1 MDTLFSIT
9 IAYYDTGVKGI
20 ILCWVTFRRIYC
32 LLTLTAYQ
40 AIILNILAYRKA
52 IIMGIFTGKTLLIT
66 GGTGSFGHA
75 VMDRFLSTDIGE
87 IRIFSRDEKKQDDMR
102 HEYQA
107 KMPEVAEKIKFYIG
121 DVRDIN
127 SVKNAM
133 NGVDYIFHAAA
144 LKQVPSCE
152 FFPIEAVKT
161 NVLGTENV
169 LNAAIEAGVKSI
181 ICLSTDK
188 AAYPV
193 NAMGTSKA
201 MMEKVIV
208 AKSRTVD
215 QSKTKIC
222 CTRYGNVMCSR
233 GSVIPLW
240 IDQIRAGNPITVT
253 EPAMTRFIMSLEE
266 AVDLVLFAFENGE
279 TGDILVQKAPACTI
293 KVQAE
298 AVCDLF
304 NGDKAAIRQIGIRHG
319 EKMYE
324 TLLTN
329 EECERAIDLGKF
341 YRVPCDSRNLNY
353 DKYFTQGNIERAKLT
368 EFNSNNTELLDV
380 EEVKAKLM
388 ELSYI
393 REELEK

>member
-1 MDTLFSIT
+1 MSLFK
-9 IAYYDTGVKGI
+9 D
-20 ILCWVTFRRIYC
+20 
-32 LLTLTAYQ
+32 
-40 AIILNILAYRKA
+40 
-52 IIMGIFTGKTLLIT
+52 KTLLIT
-66 GGTGSFGHA
+66 GGTGSFGNA
-75 VMDRFLSTDIGE
+75 VLNRFLRSDIGE

-102 HEYQA
+102 HEFQV

-121 DVRDIN
+121 DVRDIA

-133 NGVDYIFHAAA
+133 HGVDFIFHAAA

-169 LNAAIEAGVKSI
+169 LTAAIEAGVKNVV
-181 ICLSTDK
+181 CLSTDK

-208 AKSRTVD
+208 AKARTTTT
-215 QSKTKIC
+215 TKIC

-240 IDQIRAGNPITVT
+240 IDQIRNGNPITLT
-253 EPAMTRFIMSLEE
+253 EPTMTRFIMSLDE
-266 AVDLVLFAFENGE
+266 AVDLVLFAFEHGIA
-279 TGDILVQKAPACTI
+279 GDILVQKAPACTI
-293 KVQAE
+293 QTQAE
-298 AVCDLF
+298 AVCELF
-304 NGDKAAIRQIGIRHG
+304 GGDKEQIKVIGIRHG

-329 EECERAIDLGKF
+329 EECSRAIDMGNF
-341 YRVPCDSRNLNY
+341 YRVPCDNRGLNY
-353 DKYFTQGNIERAKLT
+353 DKYFSEGNKERTKLS
-368 EFNSNNTELLDV
+368 EFNSNNTRRLNL
-380 EEVKAKLM
+380 EETKEKIASLA
-388 ELSYI
+388 YI
-393 REELEK
+393 QEELNKNAK